1 VIEHLL
7 YLSARKALLETRGE
21 AVVGVRA
28 HDVEGMSAY
37 RQAAVTAARKDF
49 RSARQRPVD
58 ERGDCVAD
66 AETAA
71 NTVDDTTNLDCFN
84 TNPNGD
90 LPIWA
95 SGAGDDSFR
104 AFSPSGEA
112 DLVSQTDITEM
123 RYRRTSTRL

>member
-1 VIEHLL
+1 MIEHLL
-7 YLSARKALLETRGE
+7 YLSARKALLEMRGE

-71 NTVDDTTNLDCFN
+71 NTVDDT
-84 TNPNGD
+84 NPNGD

-95 SGAGDDSFR
+95 SGAGDDLFR

-123 RYRRTSTRL
+123 RYGRTSTRL